1 MSLTVQVVGLKEA
14 NKRLASLSSGLNSN
28 IISAVNTAAGVVEA
42 SAKTNCPVD
51 TGTLRGSIHTIPA
64 RAKSDGISAYVHT
77 TMEYAA
83 CVEFGTGARAVGSY
97 PYKTETPISYSPKE
111 KWVYTPDKGKTFKTG
126 FSRPAHP
133 YLGKALHDNKKN
145 VRAIIQSA
153 TNKAVRHV

>member
-1 MSLTVQVVGLKEA
+1 MSLTVQVEGLKETS
-14 NKRLASLSSGLNSN
+14 KRLAKLSKNCNSN
-28 IISAVNTAAGVVEA
+28 IISAVNKAAGVVEA

-51 TGTLRGSIHTIPA
+51 TGTLRDSIHVLPA
-64 RAKSDGISAYVHT
+64 QAKSDGISAYVHT

-111 KWVYTPDKGKTFKTG
+111 KWVYTPDKGETFKTG

-133 YLGKALHDNKKN
+133 YLGKALHENKKN
-145 VRAIIQSA
+145 VQAIIRGA
-153 TNKAVRHV
+153 TSKAVDNV